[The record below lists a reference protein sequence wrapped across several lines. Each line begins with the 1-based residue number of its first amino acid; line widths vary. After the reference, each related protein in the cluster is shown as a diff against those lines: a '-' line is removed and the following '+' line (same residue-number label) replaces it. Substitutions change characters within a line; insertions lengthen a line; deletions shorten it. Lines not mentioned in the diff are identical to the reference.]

1 MRDELFTQID
11 SIVADEL
18 KAANKC
24 FRANASRHESYA
36 VLLEEYEE
44 LKDEIAKL
52 DDHMAILWDFTK
64 SNTDTEKMLVTL
76 FKARGV
82 ARILLAEGVQ
92 VSAMIDKWIAYMS
105 TEKPKSKEPE
115 VAPVQPRR
123 EKITAKTV
131 NLPWKDERGKAIQ
144 ALKDAHSK
152 VRAEKKSFKKT
163 DRNRI
168 DDSLIVYMRDEQGK
182 RMEDIAKE
190 IGCSLATAYNRYN
203 RGLRN
208 KGKGEES

>member
-18 KAANKC
+18 KAANER

-92 VSAMIDKWIAYMS
+92 VAAMVDKWIAYMS
-105 TEKPKSKEPE
+105 TEKPKTKEPE
-115 VAPVQPRR
+115 VAPVQPKR

-131 NLPWKDERGKAIQ
+131 NLPWKDDRAKAIQ
-144 ALKDAHSK
+144 LLKDAHSK
-152 VRAEKKSFKKT
+152 VRAEKGPKKN

-182 RMEDIAKE
+182 KMGDIARE
-190 IGCSLATAYNRYN
+190 LGCSLATAYNRYN

-208 KGKGEES
+208 KGKGVES